1 MKIFTQTNNNLL
13 SISILLLRFMIG
25 IILFVAGAG
34 KVLGWFGGMG
44 LETTV
49 NIFTS
54 KMHIPAFLAYLS
66 CFTEFIGG
74 FLLVVGLLTRPVA
87 IAVFINMLV
96 ATIMMAPH
104 GFLKGGA
111 AYPFTLMIFS
121 LVILFSGPMVYSLD
135 TWIFRMKK
143 NYP

>member
-1 MKIFTQTNNNLL
+1 MKILTQTNNNLH
-13 SISILLLRFMIG
+13 SISILLLRLTIG

-44 LETTV
+44 LETTIG
-49 NIFTS
+49 IFTS

-74 FLLVVGLLTRPVA
+74 FLLITGLLTRPAAV
-87 IAVFINMLV
+87 AVFINMLV
-96 ATIMMAPH
+96 ATIIVAPN

-111 AYPFTLMIFS
+111 AYPLTLTIIS
-121 LVILFSGPMVYSLD
+121 LVILLSGPMVYSLD
-135 TWIFRMKK
+135 AWIFRVKE
-143 NYP
+143 

>member
-1 MKIFTQTNNNLL
+1 MKILTQTNNNLH
-13 SISILLLRFMIG
+13 SISILLLRLTIG

-44 LETTV
+44 LETTIG
-49 NIFTS
+49 IFTS

-74 FLLVVGLLTRPVA
+74 FLLITGLLTRPAAV
-87 IAVFINMLV
+87 AVFINMLV
-96 ATIMMAPH
+96 ATIIVAPN

-111 AYPFTLMIFS
+111 AYPLTLTIIS
-121 LVILFSGPMVYSLD
+121 LVILLSGPMVYSLD
-135 TWIFRMKK
+135 AWIFRVKK
-143 NYP
+143 